1 LPFICAWDA
10 LVLFKSV
17 MCFNYGYYILK
28 FVACG
33 IKGKIRSLSESPLDH
48 RLKSSESLLFV
59 QMMSLHNV
67 EFFFNFQQVSSELD

>member
-1 LPFICAWDA
+1 MWDA

-33 IKGKIRSLSESPLDH
+33 IKEKRSLSESPLDH

-59 QMMSLHNV
+59 QLMSLHNV
-67 EFFFNFQQVSSELD
+67 GKKNNFQQVSSELD